1 MKKILVTGSSG
12 FIGYHVSKKFLE
24 NDYQVIGIDSENN
37 YYDINLKA
45 ARRNNLIKEFGQS
58 FRYINKDLSDD
69 DASAIV
75 KDINPDYLVHLAAQ
89 AGVRHSLKYPHDYTK
104 NNIVATTNLLESFK
118 DSSKLKNFVFAS
130 TSSVYGGNIKTPFK
144 ETDKVSSPLQY
155 YAATKRTNELMCHAY
170 SSLYGIK
177 TTGLRFFTVYGPW
190 GRPDMALFIF
200 TRNILNKKPIQ
211 VFNNG
216 NHARDFTYVEDIAEG
231 VFIAT
236 LDNSFN
242 KIIPNRLFNLGN
254 GSPVKLL
261 DFIEHIEQKLGIKAL
276 KEYLPLQPGDVP
288 KSHASIEEISKL
300 GYIPKTNYKE
310 GVDKFLD
317 WYKDFYGWP

>member
-45 ARRNNLIKEFGQS
+45 ARRNNLIKEFGHS

-118 DSSKLKNFVFAS
+118 ESSKN
-130 TSSVYGGNIKTPFK
+130 
-144 ETDKVSSPLQY
+144 
-155 YAATKRTNELMCHAY
+155 
-170 SSLYGIK
+170 
-177 TTGLRFFTVYGPW
+177 
-190 GRPDMALFIF
+190 
-200 TRNILNKKPIQ
+200 
-211 VFNNG
+211 
-216 NHARDFTYVEDIAEG
+216 
-231 VFIAT
+231 
-236 LDNSFN
+236 
-242 KIIPNRLFNLGN
+242 
-254 GSPVKLL
+254 
-261 DFIEHIEQKLGIKAL
+261 
-276 KEYLPLQPGDVP
+276 
-288 KSHASIEEISKL
+288 
-300 GYIPKTNYKE
+300 
-310 GVDKFLD
+310 
-317 WYKDFYGWP
+317 

>member
-118 DSSKLKNFVFAS
+118 ESSKLKNFVFAS

-317 WYKDFYGWP
+317 WYKDFYG

>member
-317 WYKDFYGWP
+317 WYKDFYG